1 MKEVVSCI
9 LNILVACLVAFLLNL
24 HLVEKRRYRKLK
36 RLNTEL
42 DILLKIAELEKQ
54 NPEVFKYVQSV
65 IKQMYE
71 TAEGKENV

>member
-1 MKEVVSCI
+1 MKRLATHRELAKWCAQGKGEWMHQPS
-9 LNILVACLVAFLLNL
+9 
-24 HLVEKRRYRKLK
+24 EKRRYRKLK

-54 NPEVFKYVQSV
+54 NPEVFQYVLSV

-71 TAEGKENV
+71 KLKEE

>member
-71 TAEGKENV
+71 KIKEE

>member
-9 LNILVACLVAFLLNL
+9 LNIVVACLVAFLLNL
-24 HLVEKRRYRKLK
+24 HLVEKRLYQE
-36 RLNTEL
+36 LNELNEEL

-71 TAEGKENV
+71 KIKEE

>member
-1 MKEVVSCI
+1 MKEVVTFI
-9 LNILVACLVAFLLNL
+9 LNIGVTCLVAFLLNL
-24 HLVEKRRYRKLK
+24 NFLEKRRYRKLK
-36 RLNTEL
+36 SLNTNL

-71 TAEGKENV
+71 KIKEE

>member
-9 LNILVACLVAFLLNL
+9 LNILVTCLVSFLLNL

>member
-42 DILLKIAELEKQ
+42 ELLLKAFELEHKGIPIPDHIQ
-54 NPEVFKYVQSV
+54 RY
-65 IKQMYE
+65 IKERYE
-71 TAEGKENV
+71 TIKEEE

>member
-54 NPEVFKYVQSV
+54 NHEVFKYVQSI

-71 TAEGKENV
+71 KIKDE

>member
-9 LNILVACLVAFLLNL
+9 LNIVVTCLVAFLLNL

-36 RLNTEL
+36 AEL

-71 TAEGKENV
+71 KIKEE

>member
-9 LNILVACLVAFLLNL
+9 LNIVVTCFVAFLLNL
-24 HLVEKRRYRKLK
+24 HLVEKMRYRKLK
-36 RLNTEL
+36 SLNTEL

-54 NPEVFKYVQSV
+54 NPEVFQYVLSV

-71 TAEGKENV
+71 KIREE

>member
-1 MKEVVSCI
+1 MTEVVSCL

-36 RLNTEL
+36 RLNAEL

-71 TAEGKENV
+71 KIKEE

>member
-42 DILLKIAELEKQ
+42 DILLKAAELKNKGIPIPNHIQCYIEKLYKTI
-54 NPEVFKYVQSV
+54 EEK
-65 IKQMYE
+65 
-71 TAEGKENV
+71 

>member
-1 MKEVVSCI
+1 M
-9 LNILVACLVAFLLNL
+9 VAFLLNL

-36 RLNTEL
+36 RLNAEL

-71 TAEGKENV
+71 KIKEE

>member
-9 LNILVACLVAFLLNL
+9 LNIVVACLVAFLLNL
-24 HLVEKRRYRKLK
+24 HLVEKTRYRKLK

-54 NPEVFKYVQSV
+54 NPEVFQYVLSV

-71 TAEGKENV
+71 KLKED

>member
-1 MKEVVSCI
+1 
-9 LNILVACLVAFLLNL
+9 
-24 HLVEKRRYRKLK
+24 LVEKRRYRKLK

-54 NPEVFKYVQSV
+54 NPEVFKYVLSV

-71 TAEGKENV
+71 KIKEE